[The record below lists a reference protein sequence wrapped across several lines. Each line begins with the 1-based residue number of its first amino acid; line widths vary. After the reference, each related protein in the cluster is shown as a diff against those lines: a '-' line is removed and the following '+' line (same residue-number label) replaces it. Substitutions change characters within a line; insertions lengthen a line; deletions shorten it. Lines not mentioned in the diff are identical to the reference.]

1 MDIARCEVR
10 LLWHVEWK
18 EYTRIAYNSPAEL
31 MAAELAAAGPAA
43 HVLPEAAQQ
52 QPGEAGGEGGGAGTG
67 SGAEEG
73 AKQVTLSNPL
83 LSCSPPPASRCLSS
97 LPYMYIHIH
106 VYMYCIYI
114 YIYIQLVAVTAERCA
129 FDRDEGME
137 QYLYLRNNTYTY

>member
-114 YIYIQLVAVTAERCA
+114 YIYNSL
-129 FDRDEGME
+129 
-137 QYLYLRNNTYTY
+137 L

>member
-10 LLWHVEWK
+10 LLRHVEWK

-73 AKQVTLSNPL
+73 AMQVTLSNPL
-83 LSCSPPPASRCLSS
+83 LSNPPSSRLS
-97 LPYMYIHIH
+97 LPVLSPLY
-106 VYMYCIYI
+106 VYTYTCVYVLYIYI
-114 YIYIQLVAVTAERCA
+114 YIYTTRCCDSGEMC
-129 FDRDEGME
+129 F
-137 QYLYLRNNTYTY
+137 

>member
-10 LLWHVEWK
+10 LLSYVDWK
-18 EYTRIAYNSPAEL
+18 YYTRIAYNSPAEL

-73 AKQVTLSNPL
+73 AMQVTLSNPL
-83 LSCSPPPASRCLSS
+83 LSNPPSSRLPLPVLSPL
-97 LPYMYIHIH
+97 Y
-106 VYMYCIYI
+106 VYTYTCVYVLYI

>member
-83 LSCSPPPASRCLSS
+83 LSNPPSPASRCLSS

-114 YIYIQLVAVTAERCA
+114 YIYIYNSL
-129 FDRDEGME
+129 
-137 QYLYLRNNTYTY
+137 L